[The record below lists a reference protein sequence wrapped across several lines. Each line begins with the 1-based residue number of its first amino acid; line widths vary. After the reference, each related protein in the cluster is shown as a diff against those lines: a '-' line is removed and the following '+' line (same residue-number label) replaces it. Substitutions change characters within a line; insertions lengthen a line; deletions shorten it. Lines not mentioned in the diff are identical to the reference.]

1 PRVKKE
7 NVSGLFLTISLC
19 IVKIDCRCSSLIEV
33 NTQWGI
39 SELRFLGTQIFRIT
53 SSIASMRTAYMQL
66 AKIPFQTL
74 LHNSS

>member
-1 PRVKKE
+1 MRVSASRP
-7 NVSGLFLTISLC
+7 NTSL
-19 IVKIDCRCSSLIEV
+19 D
-33 NTQWGI
+33 I